1 MKAIIIGAGIG
12 GLAAA
17 NALRKSGI
25 AVEIYERSPKI
36 GEVGAGISLWA
47 NAIRALTKLG
57 LGPALEQR
65 SVAYTRTAIL
75 RANGKPI
82 TETYLARLAAR
93 LGPVVIV
100 LHRADLVS
108 LLTEP
113 VQDAIHLGR
122 ECTGFEQQ
130 TNATIARFSNGAEAR
145 GDVLIAA
152 DGIRSAIRAQL
163 HPNEPV
169 RYSSYTAWRAVTRF
183 DITGLSETWG
193 PGRRFG
199 IVPMSGGQVYW
210 FATRN
215 APEGQTDP
223 PGQSKQTLLKMFE
236 AFHAPIPA
244 LIEGTE
250 ESTILRNDIVDRDPL
265 ATWGLGRVTLLGDAA
280 HPMTP
285 NLGQGGCQ
293 AIEDALVLAR
303 SLTAQA
309 SVPGALRE
317 YETQRIARTT
327 PIVLRSRQIGQVAQ
341 TERPT
346 ACRMRDFLFSLIPAS
361 LTIRQLESVIAYDG
375 HL

>member
-17 NALRKSGI
+17 NALRQSGV
-25 AVEIYERSPKI
+25 AVKVYERSPEI
-36 GEVGAGISLWA
+36 REVGAGISLWA
-47 NAIRALTKLG
+47 NAIRALAKLG
-57 LGPALEQR
+57 FGPALEQR

-82 TETYLARLAAR
+82 TESRLGQFEAR
-93 LGPVVIV
+93 LGPVILV

-108 LLTEP
+108 LLSQP
-113 VQDAIHLGR
+113 VQDALRLGQ

-130 TNATIARFSNGAEAR
+130 PDSVVAHFANGSEAR

-152 DGIRSAIRAQL
+152 DGIGSAIRAQL
-163 HPNEPV
+163 HPDEPV
-169 RYSSYTAWRAVTRF
+169 RYSGYTAWRSVTKHET
-183 DITGLSETWG
+183 TGLTESWG

-223 PGQSKQTLLKMFE
+223 PGKSKQTLLEMFE
-236 AFHAPIPA
+236 SFHDPVRA
-244 LIEGTE
+244 LIESTE

-265 ATWGLGRVTLLGDAA
+265 AAWGQGRATLLGDAA

-293 AIEDALVLAR
+293 AIEDALVLRRALAAR
-303 SLTAQA
+303 A
-309 SVPGALRE
+309 SPIDALRQ
-317 YETQRIARTT
+317 YESERIARTT
-327 PIVLRSRQIGQVAQ
+327 PIVLHSRQVGRIAQ
-341 TERPT
+341 TELPA
-346 ACRMRDFLFSLIPAS
+346 ACWARDLLFSLIPAS
-361 LTIRQLESVIAYDG
+361 LTNRELESVIGYDG